1 MTEACINTYSPRQL
15 HAKAW
20 AEEYELIDRQLSPL
34 GLRAMEELRLGPM
47 DTVIDVGCGTGQ
59 TILQLADRVGE
70 EGLVY
75 GVDIAEQLLSVAGQ
89 RTSHRKC
96 VRLIEAD
103 AQVVELPSRSVDAV
117 FSRFGVMSLRDP
129 IAAFSNFHRSLK
141 RDGRIAF
148 CCWGPFLDNELDRF
162 PLLAAGFQ
170 SPEDE
175 TPFSFSDPEYV
186 RNVLMSAGFKDIAM
200 VPYDEAVTSGDVDA
214 MTRVLL
220 SVGPLGKIARENPA
234 IKSAAEPKLREALA
248 GLGHAAS
255 VALVASIWIVTAR
268 A

>member
-1 MTEACINTYSPRQL
+1 MREISIDTCSPRQM

-34 GLRAMEELRLGPM
+34 GLRAMEELHLGPT

-59 TILQLADRVGE
+59 TILQLVDRVGE
-70 EGLVY
+70 EGLIY
-75 GVDIAEQLLSVAGQ
+75 GVDISEQLLTVAGQ
-89 RTSHRKC
+89 RTSQCKC
-96 VRLIEAD
+96 VRLIKVD
-103 AQVVELPSRSVDAV
+103 AQVLELPPRSVDAI
-117 FSRFGVMSLRDP
+117 FSRFGVMSFGDP
-129 IAAFSNFHRSLK
+129 IAAFSNFHRLLK
-141 RDGRIAF
+141 LDGRLAF
-148 CCWGPFLDNELDRF
+148 CCWRPFRDNELDRF

-170 SPEDE
+170 SPEDD
-175 TPFSFSDPEYV
+175 TPFSFSDAGYV
-186 RNVLMSAGFKDIAM
+186 HNVLMSAGFKDIAI

-220 SVGPLGKIARENPA
+220 SIGPLGKIARENA
-234 IKSAAEPKLREALA
+234 TIKSAAEPKLREALA
-248 GLGHAAS
+248 GLGNPAS